1 MANKNI
7 NNTNL
12 VIGPNTRV
20 EKGEI
25 KQLEING
32 EDIPLA
38 NGVQVVSGEQTIDVS
53 AYTEPVV
60 VTAPSGKYFDK
71 VTVTLAN
78 VIDHLYAWKNE
89 DGTDPIYAYTTTTT
103 PAVGDNAIMPDA
115 ATLALITDPIATIGT
130 DTITAFMTEFER
142 DDTKDIEL

>member
-12 VIGPNTRV
+12 VIGPNTRI

-38 NGVQVVSGEQTIDVS
+38 ES
-53 AYTEPVV
+53 
-60 VTAPSGKYFDK
+60 VT
-71 VTVTLAN
+71 
-78 VIDHLYAWKNE
+78 VIDHLYAWKMV
-89 DGTDPIYAYTTTTT
+89 DGASMAYTTTTT
-103 PAVGDNAIMPDA
+103 PAVGDTAIMADA
-115 ATLALITDPIATIGT
+115 YQVLITDPISALGALGT
-130 DTITAFMTEFER
+130 DTITAFSTVFER